1 MLKQRII
8 TAIILLIV
16 LLGAL
21 FAPGHQ
27 AFSLLMA
34 LAIACAGWEW
44 ARLSGFSGMA
54 NILWALLAVAGCLLM
69 GLAGWQLQASNASTA
84 LITLVSLLWLL
95 STPWLLRAG
104 VPVWQRI
111 PRWLRMTAGL
121 LVLWA
126 TWLAIVQLLAQHG
139 PWYLLS
145 AMALVWVADIAAYF
159 CGRAFGKRK
168 LAPSISP
175 GKSWAGAIGGAL
187 FVQLFALSC
196 AWLTTPEQTVYAD
209 LAARSHLVIMLL
221 AVLLLTVMS
230 VTGDLVE
237 SLIKRSAGLKDSSQL
252 LPGHG
257 GVLDRID
264 ALLPV
269 MPITL
274 ALLLWLS

>member
-8 TAIILLIV
+8 TAIILLVV

-21 FAPGHQ
+21 LAPGHQ

-34 LAIACAGWEW
+34 LAIACAAWEW
-44 ARLSGFSGMA
+44 ARLSGFSGVA
-54 NILWALLAVAGCLLM
+54 NILWALVAVAGCLLM
-69 GLAGWQLQASNASTA
+69 GLAGWQLQATPAATA
-84 LITLVSLLWLL
+84 LVTVVSLLWLL
-95 STPWLLRAG
+95 ATPLLLRAG

-111 PRWLRMTAGL
+111 PRWLRIVAGL

-126 TWLAIVQLLAQHG
+126 DWLAIVQLLAQHG

-175 GKSWAGAIGGAL
+175 GKSWAGAVGGAL
-187 FVQLFALSC
+187 FVQLFALLC
-196 AWLTTPEQTVYAD
+196 AFFTTPEQTIYAD
-209 LAARSHLVIMLL
+209 LAARSHPVVMLL
-221 AVLLLTVMS
+221 AVLLLTIMS

-269 MPITL
+269 MPIAL

>member
-145 AMALVWVADIAAYF
+145 AMALVWVSVFLGCPCCMDRF
-159 CGRAFGKRK
+159 NLF
-168 LAPSISP
+168 
-175 GKSWAGAIGGAL
+175 KS
-187 FVQLFALSC
+187 
-196 AWLTTPEQTVYAD
+196 
-209 LAARSHLVIMLL
+209 
-221 AVLLLTVMS
+221 
-230 VTGDLVE
+230 
-237 SLIKRSAGLKDSSQL
+237 
-252 LPGHG
+252 
-257 GVLDRID
+257 
-264 ALLPV
+264 
-269 MPITL
+269 
-274 ALLLWLS
+274 